1 MVFYAIIAYTGG
13 EAIANRPLHRF
24 IFYIMAQWLN
34 LHMSSADQSSVWN
47 VGLHMFSRGSW
58 AWGRGG
64 SIGGV
69 LVKRRG

>member
-1 MVFYAIIAYTGG
+1 MLCRLIDRAPLRSGMFVFSLYLMVFHVIIAYTGG

-47 VGLHMFSRGSW
+47 VGLH
-58 AWGRGG
+58 
-64 SIGGV
+64 V
-69 LVKRRG
+69 